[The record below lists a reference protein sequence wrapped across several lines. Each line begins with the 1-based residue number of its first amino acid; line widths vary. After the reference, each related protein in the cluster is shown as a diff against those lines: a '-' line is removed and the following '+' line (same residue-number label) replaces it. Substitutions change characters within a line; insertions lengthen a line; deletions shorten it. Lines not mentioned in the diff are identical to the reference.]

1 MMPDAVGNLA
11 GERMQMLETQGHLLD
26 KFPALAHLE
35 PAALRLLEQSAM
47 PVTLPPGAKAFEAG
61 MPCGNFLM
69 IASGRVRVQQ
79 ISETGREIVLYRI
92 SGGESC
98 VLTTACLLAH
108 EDYAAEAI
116 AETEVTALAVP
127 RSCFDRLLAE
137 SPGFRDSVFTAY
149 ASRLTDLLLLVE
161 EVAFGHIDIRLAER
175 LLALQDPPGTLSLTH
190 QDLATELGTAR
201 EVVSRQLKEF
211 ERRGYVRRERGR
223 IDILDAEAL
232 KEIACSQR

>member
-1 MMPDAVGNLA
+1 
-11 GERMQMLETQGHLLD
+11 MQVTDLHKGLLD
-26 KFPALAHLE
+26 QFPGLSDLE
-35 PAALRLLEQSAM
+35 PAALRLLEQSAI
-47 PVTLPPGAKAFEAG
+47 PVTLPPGTKAFQAG
-61 MPCGNFLM
+61 MPCGNYLM
-69 IASGRVRVQQ
+69 IASGRVRVRQ

-92 SGGESC
+92 SAGESC

-127 RSCFDRLLAE
+127 KTCFDRLLSE
-137 SPGFRDSVFTAY
+137 SPRFRDSVFTAY

-223 IDILDAEAL
+223 IDILDAGAL